1 MVGAVG
7 ALAAAAEVEALEG
20 SAVVAI
26 SAAAAGAAVGSAG
39 MNRSILKPEEEKQ
52 MNKTVLIV
60 LGVIVLIVLIIG
72 GLLFSNYNTL
82 VTKQQNVKAQWSL
95 VENQMQRRA
104 DLIPNI
110 VATVKGIAGLEERVF
125 TKIAEA
131 RSQLLSTM
139 QNPNSTTEDKIAAD
153 GKLNQALRDGGL
165 LGTGGRFLSIAEN
178 YPQLKSNESFLKL
191 QDELSGTENR
201 LATVRREYTL
211 AAQDYNTT
219 RSRFPTVLIAGLMG
233 FKEQPYFQA
242 DPGAREA
249 PKVDFNK

>member
-1 MVGAVG
+1 LNTGPAG
-7 ALAAAAEVEALEG
+7 LKDIAAFQKEQRMG
-20 SAVVAI
+20 KI
-26 SAAAAGAAVGSAG
+26 
-39 MNRSILKPEEEKQ
+39 
-52 MNKTVLIV
+52 TLII
-60 LGVIVLIVLIIG
+60 LGVVVLIIVIIG
-72 GLLFSNYNTL
+72 AVLFGSYNTL

-110 VATVKGIAGLEERVF
+110 VSTVKGIAGLEERVF
-125 TKIAEA
+125 TKISEA

-153 GKLNQALRDGGL
+153 NKLNQTMRDGGL
-165 LGTGGRFLSIAEN
+165 LGTGGRFLAITEN
-178 YPQLKSNESFLKL
+178 YPQLKSNESFMKL
-191 QDELSGTENR
+191 QDELAGTENR
-201 LATVRREYTL
+201 LATARRDYTL

-242 DPGAREA
+242 DEGAKQA
-249 PKVDFNK
+249 PKVDFSK

>member
-1 MVGAVG
+1 MG
-7 ALAAAAEVEALEG
+7 
-20 SAVVAI
+20 
-26 SAAAAGAAVGSAG
+26 
-39 MNRSILKPEEEKQ
+39 NRA
-52 MNKTVLIV
+52 LIV
-60 LGVIVLIVLIIG
+60 LGIVLGVVILLVLIVG
-72 GLLFSNYNTL
+72 GGAISTYNTL
-82 VTKQQNVKAQWSL
+82 VTRQQNVNAKWSQ

-139 QNPNSTTEDKIAAD
+139 QNPNSTTADKIAAD
-153 GKLNQALRDGGL
+153 GKLDQALRDGGL
-165 LGTGGRFLSIAEN
+165 LGTGGRFLAITEN

-191 QDELSGTENR
+191 QDELAGTENR
-201 LATVRREYTL
+201 LATARYDYTQ

-219 RSRFPTVLIAGLMG
+219 RSRFPAVLIAGLMG
-233 FKEQPYFQA
+233 FKEQPYFKA
-242 DPGAREA
+242 EEGARQA

>member
-1 MVGAVG
+1 
-7 ALAAAAEVEALEG
+7 
-20 SAVVAI
+20 
-26 SAAAAGAAVGSAG
+26 
-39 MNRSILKPEEEKQ
+39 
-52 MNKTVLIV
+52 MNKTLLIV

-72 GLLFSNYNTL
+72 GVMFGSYNNL
-82 VTKQQNVKAQWSL
+82 VTKQQTVKARWSL

-110 VATVKGIAGLEERVF
+110 VATVKGVAGLEERVF

-139 QNPNSTTEDKIAAD
+139 QNPNSTTADKIAAD
-153 GKLNQALRDGGL
+153 SKLDQTLRDGGL
-165 LGTGGRFLSIAEN
+165 LGTGGRFLAITEQ

-191 QDELSGTENR
+191 QDELAGTENR
-201 LATVRREYTL
+201 LATARRDYTQ

-219 RSRFPTVLIAGLMG
+219 RSRFPTVLVAGLMG
-233 FKEQPYFQA
+233 FKEQPYFKA
-242 DPGAREA
+242 EEGARQA

>member
-1 MVGAVG
+1 
-7 ALAAAAEVEALEG
+7 
-20 SAVVAI
+20 
-26 SAAAAGAAVGSAG
+26 
-39 MNRSILKPEEEKQ
+39 

-60 LGVIVLIVLIIG
+60 LGVIVVIVLIVG
-72 GLLFSNYNTL
+72 GSAISTYNSL
-82 VTKQQNVKAQWSL
+82 VTKQQTVRARWSE

-110 VATVKGIAGLEERVF
+110 VGTVKGVAGLEERVF

-131 RSQLLSTM
+131 RSQLLSTI

-153 GKLNQALRDGGL
+153 AKLTQAMRDGGL

-191 QDELSGTENR
+191 QDELAGTENR
-201 LATVRREYTL
+201 LATARRDYTG

-219 RSRFPTVLIAGLMG
+219 RSRFPAVLIAGLMG

-242 DPGAREA
+242 EAGAREA
-249 PKVDFNK
+249 PKVDFN